1 MKNIE
6 GKTICLRAVEPDDA
20 ELLYTWENDYDIWLV
35 SGSTAPFSRQQM
47 LRFIERQQD
56 ADIFCGQL
64 RLMIETLPA
73 GLKPQSEDAKA
84 DTASADT
91 AAYPRTVPEVANPDD
106 AKTVGAIDLFDF
118 DPINSRVGVGI
129 LIYECSDRCRGYAAD
144 AVQTL
149 CRYIRER
156 LHLHQVWCNV
166 GADNEASLRLF
177 RKAGFTQSGIKR
189 DWQWHPDG
197 YHDEILMQKIL
208 E

>member
-35 SGSTAPFSRQQM
+35 SGTTAPFSRQQM
-47 LRFIERQQD
+47 QRFIERQQD

-64 RLMIETLPA
+64 RLMIETLPVQ
-73 GLKPQSEDAKA
+73 LKPQSEGAEA
-84 DTASADT
+84 DTASTSVVCAH
-91 AAYPRTVPEVANPDD
+91 PEGAKSDG

-129 LIYECSDRCRGYAAD
+129 LIYERSDRGRGYAAD

-156 LHLHQVWCNV
+156 LHLHQIWCNV

-177 RKAGFTQSGIKR
+177 RKAGFTQSGFKR